1 MVSRC
6 YSVAF
11 QGVEACEIDVQCQ
24 LSAGTPS
31 FQIVG
36 LPDKAVAE
44 SRERVRAALTAM
56 GVAMPSKRVVI
67 NLAPA
72 DMPKEGAHFD
82 LPIAVALLAEMQMI
96 PPEEA
101 AETLA
106 MGELGLDGRIASV
119 PGVLPAAVQAAAS
132 GKTLVCPH
140 ADGPEAAIVD
150 AASIAAPESLVALV
164 NHMTGRQALPRP
176 QAADPREDMATL
188 DDLREVKGQ
197 EKARRALEIA
207 AAGGHNLL
215 LIGPPGVGKSMLAK
229 CLPGILPPMSAQEAL
244 EVSMVRSVAHAFAD
258 AGLGRA
264 RPFVDPHHSASAAA
278 LTGGGRKAGPGEISL
293 AHNGVLFLDE
303 IAEFEG
309 RVLDQLRQPLESGT
323 ITVSRAAAHVRYPC
337 RVQLVAA
344 MNPCRCGNL
353 ALPGKA
359 CSRAPKCGADYQA
372 KLSGP
377 LLDRIDLVVETP
389 ATPAAEL
396 HRLPNGEPSAAV
408 AERVARA
415 RRTQAERYE
424 RLGAAVRLNAQA
436 EGSVLEAAAEMDA
449 EAQELLG
456 RAAEKLQ
463 LSARAHSR
471 AIRIART
478 IADLEATA
486 QVRRPHVAEAVS
498 YRRALAAA

>member
-24 LSAGTPS
+24 LSPGTPS
-31 FQIVG
+31 FQVVG

-56 GVAMPSKRVVI
+56 GVAMPNKRVVV

-72 DMPKEGAHFD
+72 DLPKEGAHFD
-82 LPIAVALLAEMQMI
+82 LPIAIALLAEMEMV
-96 PPEEA
+96 PAEEA
-101 AETLA
+101 AQMLA

-132 GKTLVCPH
+132 GKALVCPLEN
-140 ADGPEAAIVD
+140 GPEAAIVD
-150 AASIAAPESLVALV
+150 AAEIAAPASLVALV
-164 NHMTGRQALPRP
+164 NHMTGRQALSRP
-176 QAADPREDMATL
+176 KPAEMNGQALRTH
-188 DDLREVKGQ
+188 DLVEVKGQ

-244 EVSMVRSVAHAFAD
+244 EVSMVRSVAHAFAEE
-258 AGLGRA
+258 GLSRV
-264 RPFVDPHHSASAAA
+264 RPFIETHHSASAAA
-278 LTGGGRKAGPGEISL
+278 LTGGGRKAGPGRVSL

-303 IAEFEG
+303 IAEFDRG
-309 RVLDQLRQPLESGT
+309 VLDQLRQPLESGT

-344 MNPCRCGNL
+344 MNPCRCGYL
-353 ALPGKA
+353 ALPGRA

-372 KLSGP
+372 KISGP

-389 ATPAAEL
+389 ATSAADL
-396 HRLPNGEPSAAV
+396 IRLPKGEPSAAV

-415 RRTQAERYE
+415 RDVQSDRY
-424 RLGAAVRLNAQA
+424 RSLGAPVRLNAQA
-436 EGSVLEAAAEMDA
+436 EGSTLETAAEMDA
-449 EAQELLG
+449 EAQDLLG

-463 LSARAHSR
+463 LSARGHSR

-478 IADLEATA
+478 IADLDDAPR
-486 QVRRPHVAEAVS
+486 VLRPHVAEAIG
-498 YRRALAAA
+498 YRRMLAAS